1 MKVELSLEEREPL
14 LRQLRVAVAADGH
27 ALGFKTRLS
36 QRDQPKKSP
45 RRSALAFRFQ
55 FPCTVRAALL

>member
-14 LRQLRVAVAADGH
+14 LRQPRVAVAADGH

-36 QRDQPKKSP
+36 RGELKPKCHRWPS
-45 RRSALAFRFQ
+45 RRLLGLI
-55 FPCTVRAALL
+55 CTVRAALV